1 MGMKRNLFGAIV
13 VAGGLTLW
21 SAVGSFAADLTPA
34 QAKDAVSNC
43 AKTLTLTDPA
53 GFTGEAA
60 ANVAETNAG
69 ATLELAEI
77 TAEANQSIDEAATE
91 NDDEDTAKSA
101 QTLSAEL
108 NAIVAEACQSI
119 AKLQAEYSAAIAEIK
134 AEAAQ
139 PAPPKVDDPEKEKA
153 DVEKP
158 ESKHDDSERDQP
170 AQQRAEGND

>member
-34 QAKDAVSNC
+34 QAKDAVSTC
-43 AKTLTLTDPA
+43 AKTLTLTDPS
-53 GFTGEAA
+53 GFSGEAA

-69 ATLELAEI
+69 ATLAVAEI

-91 NDDEDTAKSA
+91 NDDEDTAKTA
-101 QTLSAEL
+101 QTLSSEL
-108 NAIVAEACQSI
+108 NAIVTEACQAI
-119 AKLQAEYSAAIAEIK
+119 TNLQAEYNAAIAEIK
-134 AEAAQ
+134 AEVAQ
-139 PAPPKVDDPEKEKA
+139 PEPPKVDQPEKEKA

-158 ESKHDDSERDQP
+158 ESEHQDSEREQT
-170 AQQRAEGND
+170 QQRTEGND